1 MVGNTKRDE
10 IVRQAYGVFY
20 EHGCHATGV
29 DRLLADSG
37 ISKRTLY
44 KYFRSKE
51 ELVSAAVVH
60 YKETTLTAMIAE
72 ISRRTNDPKEKLLAI
87 FDLRREVLESGDYS
101 GCFAINAKLEY
112 EGKNPEIEA
121 ACCDFETGFE
131 SFIANLCTEARL
143 RNPEYTARQI
153 MVLLEGTI
161 VYGQSQ
167 HNPAIASAARD
178 VVQMIL
184 KIESLP
190 VRDDGR

>member
-1 MVGNTKRDE
+1 MIRNTKRDD

-20 EHGCHATGV
+20 EHGCHATGI
-29 DRLLADSG
+29 DRLLVNSG

-51 ELVSAAVVH
+51 ELVSAAVAH
-60 YKETTLTAMIAE
+60 YKDTTLAAMIDE
-72 ISRRTNDPKEKLLAI
+72 LSKRTSDPEEKLLAI
-87 FDLRREVLESGDYS
+87 FDLRREILEAGDYS

-112 EGKNPEIEA
+112 EGKNPEIET
-121 ACCDFETGFE
+121 ACCQFEAEFE
-131 SFIANLCTEARL
+131 SFITDLCVEAGL
-143 RNPEYTARQI
+143 RHPEHVARQI

-167 HNPAIASAARD
+167 HSPAIASAARD

-184 KIESLP
+184 KNS
-190 VRDDGR
+190 D

>member
-1 MVGNTKRDE
+1 MVGGTKRDE

-20 EHGCHATGV
+20 EHGCHTTGV

-60 YKETTLTAMIAE
+60 YKETTLAAMITE

-87 FDLRREVLESGDYS
+87 FDLRREILESGDYS

-112 EGKNPEIEA
+112 EGKNPEIET
-121 ACCDFETGFE
+121 ACRQFEAEFE
-131 SFIANLCTEARL
+131 SFITDLCVKARL
-143 RNPEYTARQI
+143 RHPEHVARQI
-153 MVLLEGTI
+153 MVLVEGTI

-167 HNPAIASAARD
+167 HSPAIASAARD

-184 KIESLP
+184 KNA
-190 VRDDGR
+190 D